1 VSCRVLVIED
11 EVIVGMMVEDML
23 TELGCEV
30 TAIATHFT
38 QALEL
43 ARTAAVDFAVLDVN
57 LNGKQSF
64 PIADT
69 LAARGIPFAFATGYG
84 GKALSGSY
92 ADTPTLQKP
101 FQVEDMAA
109 VLRLY
114 ALIATG

>member
-1 VSCRVLVIED
+1 MSCRVLVIED

-23 TELGCEV
+23 AELGCEV
-30 TAIATHFT
+30 AAIATHFS

-64 PIADT
+64 PIADM

-84 GKALSGSY
+84 TKALGGRYIS
-92 ADTPTLQKP
+92 APTLQKP
-101 FQVEDMAA
+101 FQIEDLAA
-109 VLRLY
+109 VLRRY
-114 ALIATG
+114 ALIAAG